1 MTRIALA
8 LVLLGA
14 GLVAPAGEAA
24 RVSQSDPASVWV
36 AASVTASDGRVIRGL
51 TADQF
56 IVEVDERPAPVVE
69 CVEGPTAAVGLLVDA
84 SGSMFGLSTGEVRE
98 IARNLPAL
106 LRPGDTASL
115 SWFGRTIATGSFGR
129 DWSVFEPIV
138 RRFEDERKAFFSPS
152 PLWDAMNTT
161 LGTLARQPQRRVLI
175 VWTDGRVTG
184 NLIPFD
190 VVMRHALNAGVTTS
204 FLVPGMPDPNVPPKR
219 SLPRPSGRRGTLSE
233 DEIVVI
239 RPWER
244 PRLIADATGGIA
256 VGFTGVRETPKSR
269 IERLITGL
277 KTDYLIRVR
286 VESSDGRLH
295 PIDVR
300 VKAPELTVRAPASVF
315 IAPATPDPQHG
326 VH

>member
-8 LVLLGA
+8 LALLGA
-14 GLVAPAGEAA
+14 GLAAPAGEAA
-24 RVSQSDPASVWV
+24 RAAQSDPATVWV

-69 CVEGPTAAVGLLVDA
+69 CVEGADVAVSLLVDA
-84 SGSMFGLSTGEVRE
+84 SGSMYGLSAGDVRE

-106 LRPGDTASL
+106 LRPRDAASL
-115 SWFGRTIATGSFGR
+115 AWFGRTIATGPFGR

-138 RRFEDERKAFFSPS
+138 RRFEDERKAFFNPS
-152 PLWDAMNTT
+152 PLWDAMNTA
-161 LGTLARQPQRRVLI
+161 LSTLARQPQRRVLI

-190 VVMRHALNAGVTTS
+190 VVMRHALNAAVTTS
-204 FLVPGMPDPNVPPKR
+204 FLVPGMPDPNFQPKR
-219 SLPRPSGRRGTLSE
+219 PPPRPSGRRGAPPE
-233 DEIVVI
+233 EEIVVI

-244 PRLIADATGGIA
+244 PRLIAEATGGTA
-256 VGFTGVRETPKSR
+256 AGFSGVRETPKSR

-277 KTDYLIRVR
+277 KTDYWIRVR
-286 VESSDGRLH
+286 VESTDGRLH

-300 VKAPELTVRAPASVF
+300 VKAPELTVRAPASVLV
-315 IAPATPDPQHG
+315 G
-326 VH
+326 RLGL

>member
-1 MTRIALA
+1 MTRITLALA
-8 LVLLGA
+8 LLGA
-14 GLVAPAGEAA
+14 GLAAPAGETA
-24 RVSQSDPASVWV
+24 RASQSDPSAVWV

-56 IVEVDERPAPVVE
+56 IVEIDERPVPVVE
-69 CVEGPTAAVGLLVDA
+69 SVEGPDNAVSLLVDA
-84 SGSMFGLSTGEVRE
+84 SGSMYGLSAGDVRE
-98 IARNLPAL
+98 IARDLPAL
-106 LRPGDTASL
+106 LRPRDTASL
-115 SWFGRTIATGSFGR
+115 AWFGRTIATGPFGR

-152 PLWDAMNTT
+152 PLWDAMNTV
-161 LGTLARQPQRRVLI
+161 LSTLARQPQRRVLI

-190 VVMRHALNAGVTTS
+190 VVMRHALNAAVTTS
-204 FLVPGMPDPNVPPKR
+204 FLVPGMPDPNFQAKRPP
-219 SLPRPSGRRGTLSE
+219 PRPSGRRGAPPA

-244 PRLIADATGGIA
+244 PRLIAEATGGTA
-256 VGFTGVRETPKSR
+256 AGFSGVRETPKSR

-277 KTDYLIRVR
+277 KTDYWIRVR

-300 VKAPELTVRAPASVF
+300 VKAPELTVRAPASIFV
-315 IAPATPDPQHG
+315 ARLG
-326 VH
+326 L